1 MFLSLKTLL
10 NLKYSTLVGLY
21 YVYNNP
27 TPAPTRANNNQT
39 RSDSIN
45 VSNLSIITRRYYY
58 FSQLAVIRN
67 IKMSCT

>member
-27 TPAPTRANNNQT
+27 TPAPTRANNN
-39 RSDSIN
+39 N
-45 VSNLSIITRRYYY
+45 VK
-58 FSQLAVIRN
+58 
-67 IKMSCT
+67 KMKIM